1 MCQSQVGLQHPVKQT
16 VLMVELLTPLVHV
29 FLALLN
35 EVIDWLPRTPF
46 EVLMVLWLQDGMTS
60 S

>member
-1 MCQSQVGLQHPVKQT
+1 MCQSQVGLPHPVKQT
-16 VLMVELLTPLVHV
+16 VLMVELLIPLVHV

>member
-16 VLMVELLTPLVHV
+16 VLMVELLIPLVHV
-29 FLALLN
+29 FLALPN